1 MTHAV
6 LPPKPVAERR
16 AGLRALLA
24 SDRVVVAPGVTDAA
38 GLRLVEEAGFETAY
52 LTGAGLANAQFGLP
66 DIGLISQREVADH
79 VQRLAGATDLPV
91 IVDADT
97 GYGGPLAVMRT
108 IRMLDAAGAAAVQL
122 EDQVLDKRCG
132 HFDDHRL
139 ITAEEMTAKIRAALD
154 AGGADGPVLIA
165 RTDAR
170 GVHGLDEAIR
180 RARAYAAAGAEVIFV
195 EAPRGVDEMRTIGR
209 ELAGI
214 PLIANIVEGGKTPEL
229 GTAELGELGFRV
241 ALFANYLMR
250 SMMHAGREPRAPAR
264 GGRDPDPRRPAAAV
278 GRAAEPLRPRR
289 LLRDRPAVRP
299 MTVRY
304 DVVIAGGGLAGAPPR
319 PPRPSGARPSCCWR
333 RRRRPAAAPSSVPAS
348 TPTPGPTSC
357 RPVTTA
363 TITRPSAVP
372 KSRPNSPYS

>member
-1 MTHAV
+1 MTHAI
-6 LPPKPVAERR
+6 LPGATPGGRR

-24 SDRVVVAPGVTDAA
+24 SDQVVIAPGVTDAA

-52 LTGAGLANAQFGLP
+52 LTGAGLANAQYGLP

-79 VQRLAGATDLPV
+79 VQRLAGATGLPV

-108 IRMLDAAGAAAVQL
+108 MRMLDAAGAAAVQL

-139 ITAEEMTAKIRAALD
+139 ISAAEMTAKIRAALD
-154 AGGADGPVLIA
+154 AAGDGGPVLVA

-195 EAPRGVDEMRTIGR
+195 EAPRGVEEMRAIGR

-250 SMMHAGREPRAPAR
+250 SMMHAGREALAHLRAEGETR
-264 GGRDPDPRRPAAAV
+264 T
-278 GRAAEPLRPRR
+278 RADR
-289 LLRDRPAVRP
+289 LLPWAERQRLFGLGAYTEIDG
-299 MTVRY
+299 RY
-304 DVVIAGGGLAGAPPR
+304 GR
-319 PPRPSGARPSCCWR
+319 
-333 RRRRPAAAPSSVPAS
+333 
-348 TPTPGPTSC
+348 
-357 RPVTTA
+357 
-363 TITRPSAVP
+363 
-372 KSRPNSPYS
+372 

>member
-1 MTHAV
+1 MTHAI
-6 LPPKPVAERR
+6 LPGRTARERR
-16 AGLRALLA
+16 ADLRALLA

-52 LTGAGLANAQFGLP
+52 LTGAGLANAQYGLP

-79 VQRLAGATDLPV
+79 VQRLAGATGLPV

-139 ITAEEMTAKIRAALD
+139 ITVEEMTAKIRAALD
-154 AGGADGPVLIA
+154 AGGDDGPVLVA

-195 EAPRGVDEMRTIGR
+195 EAPRGVAEMRAIGR

-250 SMMHAGREPRAPAR
+250 SMMQAGREALAHLRAEGETR
-264 GGRDPDPRRPAAAV
+264 T
-278 GRAAEPLRPRR
+278 RADR
-289 LLRDRPAVRP
+289 LLPWAERQSLFGLGAYTEIDG
-299 MTVRY
+299 RY
-304 DVVIAGGGLAGAPPR
+304 GR
-319 PPRPSGARPSCCWR
+319 
-333 RRRRPAAAPSSVPAS
+333 
-348 TPTPGPTSC
+348 
-357 RPVTTA
+357 
-363 TITRPSAVP
+363 
-372 KSRPNSPYS
+372 

>member
-1 MTHAV
+1 MTHAI
-6 LPPKPVAERR
+6 LPGKTAAERR
-16 AGLRALLA
+16 AELRALLA

-52 LTGAGLANAQFGLP
+52 LTGAGLANAQYGFP

-139 ITAEEMTAKIRAALD
+139 VSADEMVAKIRAALD
-154 AGGADGPVLIA
+154 ARGDGGPVLVA

-195 EAPRGVDEMRTIGR
+195 EAPRDVAEMRAIGR

-214 PLIANIVEGGKTPEL
+214 PLVANIVEGGKTPEL
-229 GTAELGELGFRV
+229 DTAELGELGFRV

-250 SMMHAGREPRAPAR
+250 SMMHAGREALAHLRAE
-264 GGRDPDPRRPAAAV
+264 GGTRR
-278 GRAAEPLRPRR
+278 RADR
-289 LLRDRPAVRP
+289 LLPWAERQSLFGLGAYTEVDG
-299 MTVRY
+299 RY
-304 DVVIAGGGLAGAPPR
+304 GR
-319 PPRPSGARPSCCWR
+319 
-333 RRRRPAAAPSSVPAS
+333 
-348 TPTPGPTSC
+348 
-357 RPVTTA
+357 
-363 TITRPSAVP
+363 
-372 KSRPNSPYS
+372 